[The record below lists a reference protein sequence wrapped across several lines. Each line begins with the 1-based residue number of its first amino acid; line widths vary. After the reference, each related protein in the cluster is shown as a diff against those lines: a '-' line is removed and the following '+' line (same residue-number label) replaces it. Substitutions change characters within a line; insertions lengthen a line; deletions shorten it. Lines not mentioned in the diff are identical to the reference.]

1 MTDAF
6 VYTAVRTP
14 FGRYNGA
21 LSAIR
26 PDDLAAHIITA
37 MLARTP
43 GFDPA
48 RIGDIIFG
56 NANGAGEENRN
67 VARMAGLLAGLP
79 VSVSGGVTVNRLC
92 GSSLDAVLQAS
103 RMVETGDAEVV
114 LAGGSNR

>member
-56 NANGAGEENRN
+56 NATAP
-67 VARMAGLLAGLP
+67 ARRTATSPGWRACSPGCR
-79 VSVSGGVTVNRLC
+79 SRCRGG
-92 GSSLDAVLQAS
+92 
-103 RMVETGDAEVV
+103 
-114 LAGGSNR
+114 